1 MVVYVEPLGFKTL
14 TPAYAVA
21 VHDDSCDPKAGL
33 AKLNHVKTGKLLG
46 SWVVTS
52 GVISRVTILLIIL
65 GDL

>member
-52 GVISRVTILLIIL
+52 GVIK
-65 GDL
+65 